1 MASSKAMND
10 EKVDQANPVSTM
22 SLNLTAIGPSVVS
35 RWTQLKQTVA
45 EWGRRVRSRSKLF
58 NWIVASSGV
67 PAHRL
72 RLGVRARHRSASD
85 GPVGSSQC

>member
-45 EWGRRVRSRSKLF
+45 EWGRRVRSRSELANLNESDLKDSGISRSMAEF
-58 NWIVASSGV
+58 EASKPFWIA
-67 PAHRL
+67 
-72 RLGVRARHRSASD
+72 
-85 GPVGSSQC
+85 

>member
-35 RWTQLKQTVA
+35 RCTQLKQTVA
-45 EWGRRVRSRSKLF
+45 EWARRVRSRSELANLNESDLKDSGLSRSMAEF
-58 NWIVASSGV
+58 EASKPFWIA
-67 PAHRL
+67 
-72 RLGVRARHRSASD
+72 
-85 GPVGSSQC
+85 

>member
-1 MASSKAMND
+1 MND

-45 EWGRRVRSRSKLF
+45 EWRRRVRSRSELADLNESDLKDSGLSRSMAEF
-58 NWIVASSGV
+58 EASKPFWIA
-67 PAHRL
+67 
-72 RLGVRARHRSASD
+72 
-85 GPVGSSQC
+85 

>member
-45 EWGRRVRSRSKLF
+45 EWRRRVRSRSELANLNESDLKDSGISRSMAEF
-58 NWIVASSGV
+58 EASKPFWIA
-67 PAHRL
+67 
-72 RLGVRARHRSASD
+72 
-85 GPVGSSQC
+85 